1 MLVNKFTITAL
12 LPITGPIKVRRERFL
27 VKLTITSAANEIY
40 LENNIDDDQTLIKNI
55 MMVMFILTGIAA
67 IAGSAMI
74 ATAMAES
81 IDAPFLQ
88 VKYQLNIMTILKM
101 ASSFCSSYSKPISSY
116 LSIPFQLRPP
126 WKLCLEHLLPPKSCP
141 STLPTLSYFLP

>member
-1 MLVNKFTITAL
+1 MLGNRFTITGL
-12 LPITGPIKVRRERFL
+12 LPITGPIKVRRERFS
-27 VKLTITSAANEIY
+27 VKLTITGAANKINF
-40 LENNIDDDQTLIKNI
+40 ENNIDDQTLIKNI

-101 ASSFCSSYSKPISSY
+101 ASFLCSSYSKPISSY

-126 WKLCLEHLLPPKSCP
+126 WKLCLEHLLPPKSCR

>member
-1 MLVNKFTITAL
+1 M
-12 LPITGPIKVRRERFL
+12 
-27 VKLTITSAANEIY
+27 VKLTITSAANEIN
-40 LENNIDDDQTLIKNI
+40 LENNIDDQTLIKNI

-88 VKYQLNIMTILKM
+88 VKYQLNIMAILKI
-101 ASSFCSSYSKPISSY
+101 ASFLCSSYSKPI
-116 LSIPFQLRPP
+116 
-126 WKLCLEHLLPPKSCP
+126 
-141 STLPTLSYFLP
+141 

>member
-1 MLVNKFTITAL
+1 M
-12 LPITGPIKVRRERFL
+12 RRERFL
-27 VKLTITSAANEIY
+27 VKLTITSAANEIN

-88 VKYQLNIMTILKM
+88 VKCQLNIMAILKI
-101 ASSFCSSYSKPISSY
+101 ASFLCSSYSKPI
-116 LSIPFQLRPP
+116 
-126 WKLCLEHLLPPKSCP
+126 
-141 STLPTLSYFLP
+141 

>member
-1 MLVNKFTITAL
+1 M
-12 LPITGPIKVRRERFL
+12 RRERFL
-27 VKLTITSAANEIY
+27 VKLTITSAAHEIN
-40 LENNIDDDQTLIKNI
+40 LENNIDDQTLIKNI

-88 VKYQLNIMTILKM
+88 VK
-101 ASSFCSSYSKPISSY
+101 S
-116 LSIPFQLRPP
+116 
-126 WKLCLEHLLPPKSCP
+126 
-141 STLPTLSYFLP
+141 

>member
-1 MLVNKFTITAL
+1 M
-12 LPITGPIKVRRERFL
+12 
-27 VKLTITSAANEIY
+27 VKLTITSAANEIN
-40 LENNIDDDQTLIKNI
+40 LENNIDDQTLIKNM

-88 VKYQLNIMTILKM
+88 VKCQLNIMAILKI
-101 ASSFCSSYSKPISSY
+101 ASFLCSSYSKPI
-116 LSIPFQLRPP
+116 
-126 WKLCLEHLLPPKSCP
+126 
-141 STLPTLSYFLP
+141 

>member
-1 MLVNKFTITAL
+1 MLGTQFTITGL

-27 VKLTITSAANEIY
+27 VKLTITSAANKIN
-40 LENNIDDDQTLIKNI
+40 LENNIDDQTLIKNI
-55 MMVMFILTGIAA
+55 LMVMFILTGIAA

-126 WKLCLEHLLPPKSCP
+126 WKLCLEHLLPPKSCR